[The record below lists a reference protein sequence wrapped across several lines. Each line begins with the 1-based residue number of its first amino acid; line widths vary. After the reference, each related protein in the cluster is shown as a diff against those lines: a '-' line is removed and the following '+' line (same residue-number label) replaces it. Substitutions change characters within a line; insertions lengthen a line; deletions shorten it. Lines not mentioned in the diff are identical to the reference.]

1 MQGIKFNQQGIEGI
15 KSGVK
20 TMTRRPIK
28 VRTDI
33 TKQAW
38 IDTLIS
44 DYCKYKVGETV
55 FVQEEFRDTL
65 NVLYYKAGYEVQGDM
80 FALSVWKPASEMKEH
95 QARFFLKIKS
105 IKVERLQDI
114 YHNDIMSEGMNYNT
128 YEPKQTA
135 KLYGDDVHGEVDW
148 CEDIALEWWIEIW
161 NNLPYKAPYD
171 WNSNP
176 YVFAYEFERVE
187 NETI

>member
-1 MQGIKFNQQGIEGI
+1 MKSIKFNQQGMQGI
-15 KSGVK
+15 QSGVK

-38 IDTLIS
+38 IDTLIP
-44 DYCKYKVGETV
+44 DYCKCKVGETV
-55 FVQEEFRDTL
+55 FVQEDFYKEA
-65 NVLYYKAGYEVQGDM
+65 NYIEYKADFVQGENLES
-80 FALSVWKPASEMKEH
+80 FTWFNASEMKEH

-114 YHNDIMSEGMNYNT
+114 SDEDCEKEGVRFFNNGAFNSVPQ
-128 YEPKQTA
+128 EAFEHQ
-135 KLYGDDVHGEVDW
+135 
-148 CEDIALEWWIEIW
+148 IW
-161 NNLPYKAPYD
+161 NNLPYQAPYD

-176 YVFAYEFERVE
+176 YVFVYEFERVAS
-187 NETI
+187 